1 MASTNTEA
9 QSSSYHE
16 STPLLKDG
24 NHLNLE
30 SQPRSEN
37 TPTNT
42 SPSTENRDAV
52 NDLPQELSLA
62 KLCIVLLAVWAGVF
76 LGAVD
81 TTVITTL
88 LAPISTSFS
97 SFNSISWIATGYL
110 IANAALQPLFGKL
123 TDIYGRR
130 SVLVLCN
137 VLFGAGTLMC
147 GLAKN
152 QYSMIIGRVIA
163 GAGGGG
169 LMTIASI
176 IASDLVP
183 LRKRGVAQGGGNI
196 AYGAGAALGGV
207 YGGFIHDW
215 IGWRWAFLLQI
226 PFIVISATLAFAFVK
241 IPVNKTEEARYRRI
255 DYLGSGTLLCSLVSL
270 LLALNTGG
278 NTLPWTH
285 PLVLTCLPLSLILL
299 GAFWI
304 VELWYAKEPVIP
316 VKLLGSRTVLAVCFT
331 NWFMVMSVFAVY
343 FYAPIY
349 FILRGYSPTQAG
361 LRLAPFATGIS
372 IGSLGA
378 GLITNATG
386 KYYILGQTVML
397 IFVLGVLSIC
407 TFGLTTPLFPQFFNF
422 FMVGSGYGGTLTVT
436 LLALISSVDRSEQAV
451 ITSANYA
458 FRSTG
463 STIGTTIGSAVF
475 QNVLVRQLRVHLGS
489 GEEVEGII
497 QRLRERFDEFD
508 KLPEVWK
515 GKAALAYMD
524 ALHAV
529 FWTAF
534 GLGILA
540 FVCCAHLREHTL
552 HKTLDRK

>member
-1 MASTNTEA
+1 MTTAVAEA
-9 QSSSYHE
+9 RPSPHDE
-16 STPLLKDG
+16 STPLLRNSNDPT
-24 NHLNLE
+24 LE
-30 SQPRSEN
+30 SQPHLGN
-37 TPTNT
+37 GHTNAPPRT
-42 SPSTENRDAV
+42 DNQNAA
-52 NDLPQELSLA
+52 NDLPQELPFA
-62 KLCIVLLAVWAGVF
+62 KLCIVLLAAWVGVF

-123 TDIYGRR
+123 TDIYGRK

-137 VLFGAGTLMC
+137 VLFGVGTLMC
-147 GLAKN
+147 GLAKD
-152 QYSMIIGRVIA
+152 QYTMIIGRVIA

-169 LMTIASI
+169 LMTICSI
-176 IASDLVP
+176 IATDLVP
-183 LRKRGVAQGGGNI
+183 LRRRGVAQGGGNI

-207 YGGFIHDW
+207 YGGFIHGW

-226 PFIVISATLAFAFVK
+226 PFIAISAALVSIFVN
-241 IPVNKTEEARYRRI
+241 IPVKKTEEARYRRI
-255 DYLGSGTLLCSLVSL
+255 DYLGSGTLLCSLVTL

-285 PLVLTCLPLSLILL
+285 PLVMTCLPLSAVFL
-299 GAFWI
+299 GAFSM
-304 VELWYAKEPVIP
+304 VELWYANEPVIP
-316 VKLLGSRTVLAVCFT
+316 VRLLGNRTVLAVCFA

-343 FYAPIY
+343 FYTPIY
-349 FILRGYSPTQAG
+349 FILRGYSTAQAG
-361 LRLAPFATGIS
+361 LRLAPFAIGIS

-378 GLITNATG
+378 GLIINATG

-397 IFVLGVLSIC
+397 TFVLGVLSIC
-407 TFGLTTPLFPQFFNF
+407 AFSLTTPLFPQFFNL
-422 FMVGSGYGGTLTVT
+422 FMVGSGYGGTLTVA
-436 LLALISSVDRSEQAV
+436 LLALISSVDHSEQAV

-463 STIGTTIGSAVF
+463 STIGTTISSSIF
-475 QNVLVRQLRVHLGS
+475 QNVLVRQLRAHLGS
-489 GEEVEGII
+489 GEDAEAII
-497 QRLRERFDEFD
+497 RRLRERFDEFD
-508 KLPEVWK
+508 KLSEVWK

-529 FWTAF
+529 FWTAL
-534 GLGILA
+534 GLGVLA
-540 FVCCAHLREHTL
+540 FVCYTQVREHKL